1 MSLLTRTTE
10 EFSST
15 EYWEHFFKKRG
26 EKAFDW
32 YGDYNKL
39 CGMLLKY
46 IKPRDKILVGGCGN
60 SELSEQLYDV
70 VRHGES
76 HEPEECQL
84 PGRML
89 AENLCPSRRCAKG
102 RMAPP

>member
-1 MSLLTRTTE
+1 MFVEVAYRDQDTPCYIMKMSLLTRTTE

-46 IKPRDKILVGGCGN
+46 IKPRDK
-60 SELSEQLYDV
+60 
-70 VRHGES
+70 VRT
-76 HEPEECQL
+76 
-84 PGRML
+84 
-89 AENLCPSRRCAKG
+89 
-102 RMAPP
+102 